1 MANTVGVRFRQA
13 GKIFYYDAGDFE
25 VTTGSYVVVETSH
38 GNAVGRVV
46 ITPDQVIANESSTAE
61 EPKPVLRIAT
71 DADIEKWDEASK
83 RAAEAVLQAKSRVA
97 EHGVD
102 MSIANG
108 EFDLDG
114 TQFTG
119 YFTANERV
127 DFRGLVRDLSR
138 DLNARVQLLQ
148 VGDRDRAKLT
158 DGFDICGERLC
169 CSSWM
174 TNFPSVSIRMAKEQD
189 LPLNPQK
196 ISGVCGR
203 LYCCLT
209 FEYEDYKALRGTL
222 PKVGSML
229 STPAGEA
236 KVTGIDFN
244 NEMVK
249 LWLTEQHMQVEVAAI
264 DFQLQHGVTVRPM
277 ELVRR
282 IEGEL
287 RPLFEDSTQTIIPQS
302 PGGRLPRQRPE
313 RAPRGGGGE
322 QQQRGTT
329 AQPQRGGGA
338 QQQGTA
344 GSSESRSTGGRE
356 RGRGRGRGPR
366 AEEPAATPQ
375 ASKPPREPRQPRPQ
389 QPPRAQP
396 TPQPSAELAG
406 DQQRKRRRRRRG
418 RGGGGGESPASE

>member
-13 GKIFYYDAGDFE
+13 GKIFYYDAGDLQLQ
-25 VTTGSYVVVETSH
+25 TGSYVVVETSH
-38 GNAVGRVV
+38 GAAVGRVV
-46 ITPDQVIANESSTAE
+46 ITPDQVITNEGSSGE
-61 EPKPVLRIAT
+61 ELKPVVREAT
-71 DADIEKWDEASK
+71 PDDIEKMQE
-83 RAAEAVLQAKSRVA
+83 AAEKASEALLRAKALVS
-97 EHGVD
+97 EHGID
-102 MSIANG
+102 MSLASG
-108 EFDLDG
+108 EFDLDQ

-127 DFRGLVRDLSR
+127 DFRGLVRDLAR

-148 VGDRDRAKLT
+148 VGDRDRAKLI

-174 TNFPSVSIRMAKEQD
+174 TSFPSVSIRMAKEQD

-209 FEYEDYKALRGTL
+209 FEYDDYKALRGTL

-249 LWLTEQHMQVEVAAI
+249 LWLTEQRMEVQVHAI

-287 RPLFEDSTQTIIPQS
+287 RPLFEDSGTQTIVPQS
-302 PGGRLPRQRPE
+302 PGGRLPRQRPDRSARPE
-313 RAPRGGGGE
+313 RPARPEQPRTE
-322 QQQRGTT
+322 RGS
-329 AQPQRGGGA
+329 G
-338 QQQGTA
+338 
-344 GSSESRSTGGRE
+344 
-356 RGRGRGRGPR
+356 GRGRGGNI
-366 AEEPAATPQ
+366 PARPEAARPAPPPQ
-375 ASKPPREPRQPRPQ
+375 KQP
-389 QPPRAQP
+389 QPPQSQQAQ
-396 TPQPSAELAG
+396 AAG
-406 DQQRKRRRRRRG
+406 EGEAQRRRRRRRRG
-418 RGGGGGESPASE
+418 RGGGGGQGSDGGSGSE

>member
-1 MANTVGVRFRQA
+1 MQ
-13 GKIFYYDAGDFE
+13 
-25 VTTGSYVVVETSH
+25 
-38 GNAVGRVV
+38 
-46 ITPDQVIANESSTAE
+46 
-61 EPKPVLRIAT
+61 
-71 DADIEKWDEASK
+71 WDEATK
-83 RAAEAVLQAKSRVA
+83 RAGEAVIQAKSTVA
-97 EHGVD
+97 EHGID
-102 MSIANG
+102 MSIASG
-108 EFDLDG
+108 EFDLEG

-209 FEYEDYKALRGTL
+209 FEYDDYKALRGTL

-244 NEMVK
+244 REMVK

-287 RPLFEDSTQTIIPQS
+287 RPLFEDSSQTIIPS
-302 PGGRLPRQRPE
+302 PPAAACPG
-313 RAPRGGGGE
+313 RAPTPASR
-322 QQQRGTT
+322 RRWSAAISAT
-329 AQPQRGGGA
+329 AARA
-338 QQQGTA
+338 R
-344 GSSESRSTGGRE
+344 GSSCT
-356 RGRGRGRGPR
+356 RGPLPVIAAAAGVEDVAKDGASMPVEAR
-366 AEEPAATPQ
+366 SRHGQRRRPAASAAAALRGACRRPAAQ
-375 ASKPPREPRQPRPQ
+375 AATAPAR
-389 QPPRAQP
+389 
-396 TPQPSAELAG
+396 T
-406 DQQRKRRRRRRG
+406 RRLRR
-418 RGGGGGESPASE
+418 PASGRPLERIAPQSSRVTTRAARFGGTSWPGSFFLSAACWISALPSV